1 MRSSRRRKR
10 LPYFNPRAP
19 CGARRRVCCP
29 PALRTFISI
38 HAPHAGR
45 DPDWE
50 ERDRR
55 AKTISIH
62 APHAGRDNFRST
74 YVERIAGFQSTRPM
88 RGATNH
94 NADDIT
100 MLGISI
106 HAPHAGRDGLYRH
119 RGCKAHHF
127 NPRAP
132 CGARHAWSAG
142 QAQIQRISIHAPHA
156 GRDSKS
162 IQNYFTH
169 FCDKRQ
175 FLDNFTQNA
184 AFQSVLPLADRQKLL
199 YLRCEPLRKFLRAF
213 ASHYKIIGS
222 SGR

>member
-1 MRSSRRRKR
+1 MR
-10 LPYFNPRAP
+10 
-19 CGARRRVCCP
+19 GATGQTEVISNM
-29 PALRTFISI
+29 TYISI

-45 DPDWE
+45 DKDDLTKYKADAE
-50 ERDRR
+50 
-55 AKTISIH
+55 
-62 APHAGRDNFRST
+62 
-74 YVERIAGFQSTRPM
+74 FQSTRPM
-88 RGATNH
+88 RGATKMYGVTV
-94 NADDIT
+94 DE
-100 MLGISI
+100 L
-106 HAPHAGRDGLYRH
+106 
-119 RGCKAHHF
+119 F
-127 NPRAP
+127 
-132 CGARHAWSAG
+132 
-142 QAQIQRISIHAPHA
+142 ISIHAPHA

-175 FLDNFTQNA
+175 FLDNFTQNT